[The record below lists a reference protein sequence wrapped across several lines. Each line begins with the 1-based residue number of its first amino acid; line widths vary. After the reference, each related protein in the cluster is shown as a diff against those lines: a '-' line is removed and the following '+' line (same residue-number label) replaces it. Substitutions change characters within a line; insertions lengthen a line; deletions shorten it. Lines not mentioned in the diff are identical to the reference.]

1 MKKILAFGEVLWDMV
16 PSGKQIGGAPG
27 NFAYHARVLGADAR
41 VLSRVG
47 NDQLGAELLSEFRK
61 IALPTDLIELD
72 TELPTGTVDV
82 ELDRNGQPKYQIIED
97 VAWDR
102 IDARQ
107 SALDFAAAADAV
119 CFGTLAARS
128 ESNLRALGRVLT
140 KARPGTL
147 RVLDLNLRAP
157 FYSKE
162 LILELLPLANVLKI
176 NDEELITLMG
186 IGGRETAHDPFL
198 ETKDGRTVLVAEK
211 QDAVTR
217 LMADW
222 RLKHLIL
229 TCGHNGSFLFSA
241 GQRGVLCQQ
250 HYAAAADCGVVNT
263 VGAGDAFTAV
273 ATIGFLKQ
281 YDLPTINRQAN
292 RYAAY
297 VCTQPG
303 GMPAVPREL
312 AEWG

>member
-1 MKKILAFGEVLWDMV
+1 MKKILAFGEVLWDMI

-41 VLSRVG
+41 ILSRVG
-47 NDQLGAELLSEFRK
+47 NDKLGAELLDEFRK
-61 IALPTDLIELD
+61 AALPTDQIELD

-107 SALDFAAAADAV
+107 RALDFAAAADAV

-128 ESNLRALGRVLT
+128 ETNLRALGRVLT

-157 FYSKE
+157 FYSKD
-162 LILELLPLANVLKI
+162 LVLELLPLANVLKI
-176 NDEELITLMG
+176 NDEELITLMSFS
-186 IGGRETAHDPFL
+186 GRKAAHDPFM
-198 ETKDGRTVLVAEK
+198 ETKDGRTVLVEEK
-211 QDAVTR
+211 QEAVER
-217 LMADW
+217 LMTDW
-222 RLKHLIL
+222 RMKHLIL
-229 TCGHNGSFLFSA
+229 TCGQNGSFLFSA
-241 GQRGVLCQQ
+241 GQRG
-250 HYAAAADCGVVNT
+250 AAMEQNYTAAVNCRVVNT

-281 YDLPTINRQAN
+281 YDLAKINRHAN

-303 GMPAVPREL
+303 GMPLVPDEL
-312 AEWG
+312 TEWG